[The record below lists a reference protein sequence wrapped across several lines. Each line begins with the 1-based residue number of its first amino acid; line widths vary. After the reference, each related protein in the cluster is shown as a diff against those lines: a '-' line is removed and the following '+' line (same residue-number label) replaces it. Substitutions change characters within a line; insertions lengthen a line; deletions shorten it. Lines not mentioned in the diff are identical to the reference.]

1 MIWNW
6 LRKKKKSN
14 TPEANETD
22 KWEQHSN
29 NLEGDNEE
37 QTRSM
42 KHNKGKNNE
51 QKDSSQDKQQ
61 SAKQEDSSQDKQRS
75 AKQEDSSQDKQ

>member
-22 KWEQHSN
+22 NWEQHSN
-29 NLEGDNEE
+29 NQEGDNEE

-51 QKDSSQDKQQ
+51 Q
-61 SAKQEDSSQDKQRS
+61 
-75 AKQEDSSQDKQ
+75 